1 MSILIRSFLFYLYL
15 VPITIISALLCVAI
29 TPFTNSGQRYALVRH
44 WSCLNLWMLDRICNI
59 QYRVMGINHV
69 LECGARPMILLSKH
83 QSAWETIVYPYLF
96 PKTLC
101 FVSKRELLWL
111 PFFGWALASLNMIT
125 INRGDS
131 DAARAAV
138 AVQGRER
145 LALGQWIAIFPEG
158 TRTPVGSYRPYRK
171 GGFRLAIATN
181 TDIIPVA
188 QNAGHVW
195 PRNSFRKYPG
205 LVTVSIGPAIS
216 VKGKTEEQIQ
226 AEVEGWIEGE
236 MHRIDPDAYSL
247 KTN

>member
-1 MSILIRSFLFYLYL
+1 MSVLIRSFLFYLCL
-15 VPITIISALLCVAI
+15 ISITIIAAGLCVII
-29 TPFTNSGQRYALVRH
+29 TPVTSAQQRYALVRY
-44 WSCLNLWMLDRICNI
+44 WSGMNLWMLDKICHI
-59 QYRVMGINHV
+59 HCRVLGMEHIIA
-69 LECGARPMILLSKH
+69 CGVKPMILLSKH

-111 PFFGWALASLNMIT
+111 PFFGWALASLKMIT
-125 INRGDS
+125 INRGDREAS
-131 DAARAAV
+131 RAAV
-138 AVQGRER
+138 AAQGGER
-145 LALGQWIAIFPEG
+145 LAQGQWIAIFPEG

-188 QNAGHVW
+188 QNAGNVW

-216 VKGKTEEQIQ
+216 VKDKTEEQIQ
-226 AEVEGWIEGE
+226 MEVEAWIEGE
-236 MHRIDPDAYSL
+236 MHRIDPAAY
-247 KTN
+247 